1 MVEKRRINSLA
12 WIMMRRNFL
21 AQKKSANMR
30 KIKERFPKYLLPA
43 DHRGTPPMPGI
54 DRSGRRSSYTLGPYT
69 FCTVDIWDMY
79 FRFCNSGF
87 LLLAEAVGRIR
98 NP

>member
-1 MVEKRRINSLA
+1 MA

-43 DHRGTPPMPGI
+43 DHKDTPPKLGI

-79 FRFCNSGF
+79 FRFCKSGF

>member
-1 MVEKRRINSLA
+1 
-12 WIMMRRNFL
+12 
-21 AQKKSANMR
+21 
-30 KIKERFPKYLLPA
+30 
-43 DHRGTPPMPGI
+43 MPGI
-54 DRSGRRSSYTLGPYT
+54 DRSGHKNSYILGPCT

-79 FRFCNSGF
+79 FRFCKSGF

>member
-1 MVEKRRINSLA
+1 
-12 WIMMRRNFL
+12 
-21 AQKKSANMR
+21 
-30 KIKERFPKYLLPA
+30 
-43 DHRGTPPMPGI
+43 MPGI
-54 DRSGRRSSYTLGPYT
+54 DRSGHKNSYILGPYT

-79 FRFCNSGF
+79 FRFCKSGF